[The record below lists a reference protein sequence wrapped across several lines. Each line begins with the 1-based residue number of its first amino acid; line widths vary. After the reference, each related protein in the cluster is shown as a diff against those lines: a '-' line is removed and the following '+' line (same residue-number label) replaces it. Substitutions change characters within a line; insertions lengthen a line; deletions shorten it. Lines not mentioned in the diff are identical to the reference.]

1 VFFLY
6 GLFALVC
13 EFVDSTLGMGYG
25 TTLTPLLLLMGFN
38 PLQVVPA
45 ILFSE
50 FVTGILAA
58 GFHHKFGN
66 VSFDFGKDNKVASKR
81 LRLLG
86 YLPRS
91 EDAKVSYVLT
101 VLGVLGVTSAVF
113 FSLNVP
119 KIVLNLYIGLMIFLI
134 GVYILFKI
142 NRPSSFNWKGFSLI
156 AILSGFNKGV
166 SGGGY
171 GPLVTGGQVVTGR
184 GAKNSVGCTSLAEG
198 IICFVGFLLYLFLKG
213 NIEWN
218 LALPLLIGAVL
229 STPLSALA
237 VKKIKERKMKLIIG
251 IVTILLGALTII
263 KILLK

>member
-1 VFFLY
+1 MLY
-6 GLFALVC
+6 ALFAFVC
-13 EFVDSTLGMGYG
+13 EYVDSTLGMGYG
-25 TTLTPLLLLMGFN
+25 TTLTPLLLLLGFS

-58 GFHHKFGN
+58 VFHHKLGN
-66 VSFDFGKDNKVASKR
+66 VSFDFGKDDRIVSRR
-81 LRLLG
+81 LRFLG

-91 EDAKVSYVLT
+91 EDAKVSYVLV
-101 VLGVLGVTSAVF
+101 VLGILGVVSAVF

-119 KIVLNLYIGLMIFLI
+119 KIVLKLYIGLMIFFI

-142 NRPSSFNWKGFSLI
+142 SRPSSFNWKGFSLI
-156 AILSGFNKGV
+156 AIISGFNKGV

-184 GAKNSVGCTSLAEG
+184 GAKSAVGSTSLAEG
-198 IICFVGFLLYLFLKG
+198 IICLVGFILYLFLKG

-218 LALPLLIGAVL
+218 LALPLFIGAVL
-229 STPLSALA
+229 STPLSAFT
-237 VKKIKERKMKLIIG
+237 VKKIQERKMKLIIG
-251 IVTILLGALTII
+251 FVTISLGILTII
-263 KILLK
+263 KIFL

>member
-6 GLFALVC
+6 AFFAFVC
-13 EFVDSTLGMGYG
+13 EYVDSSLGMGYG
-25 TTLTPLLLLMGFN
+25 TTLTPLLLLIGFR

-58 GFHHKFGN
+58 VFHQKFGN
-66 VSFDFGKDNKVASKR
+66 VSFDFGKDDKIVSRR
-81 LRLLG
+81 LRFLG

-91 EDAKVSYVLT
+91 EDAKVSYILVI
-101 VLGVLGVTSAVF
+101 LGVLGVVSAVF
-113 FSLNVP
+113 FSLNAP
-119 KIVLNLYIGLMIFLI
+119 KIVLKLYIGLMIFFI

-156 AILSGFNKGV
+156 AVLSGFNKGV

-184 GAKNSVGCTSLAEG
+184 GAKNSVGSTSLAEG
-198 IICFVGFLLYLFLKG
+198 IICLVGFILYLLLKG

-218 LALPLLIGAVL
+218 LALPLFIGAIL
-229 STPLSALA
+229 STPLSAIT
-237 VKKIKERKMKLIIG
+237 VKKIQERKMKLIIG
-251 IVTILLGALTII
+251 WVTILLGIVTLI
-263 KILLK
+263 KIFK